1 MVNKE
6 MLEKYAE
13 KLMFRMSDEE
23 YVTLENE
30 FDIILKQMELIGNIN
45 GISDVEPMI
54 FPFVTYD
61 ASLREDVDKEPLTV
75 DEVLSNT
82 KHQVKDQ
89 VKVPKVV
96 E

>member
-82 KHQVKDQ
+82 KHQVRDQ

>member
-1 MVNKE
+1 MIEKE
-6 MLEKYAE
+6 LLEKYAE

-23 YVTLENE
+23 YNTLQNE
-30 FDIILKQMELIGNIN
+30 FDIILKQMDLIGNID
-45 GISDVEPMI
+45 GINEVEPMI
-54 FPFVTYD
+54 FPFVTYE
-61 ASLREDVDKEPLTV
+61 AELREDIIEDSLSV

-82 KHQVKDQ
+82 KHQVRDQ

>member
-75 DEVLSNT
+75 DEVLSNA
-82 KHQVKDQ
+82 KHQVRDQ